1 MYLKFVRLKFLL
13 LLKIYYSKILT
24 KEIKEF
30 TATIPS
36 RVSHTY
42 IDKILSS
49 SKHDNTYWKLVRMT
63 MGWPKKL
70 GTSSSIRECVW
81 IKLRVR
87 SGRDRESLTHWPG
100 LGSGTLVLCTG
111 SQFELIA
118 LCSLKFP
125 LNVSVM
131 SCKEKAHTAEPLMLF
146 TGVVNVPYIN
156 CADLLPYW
164 PDINSVVDS
173 ENNARPVISEPLCS
187 RGLARVSRGR
197 LRACRRILWKIY
209 PCQPFK
215 INGAARISNKRNEI
229 EN

>member
-1 MYLKFVRLKFLL
+1 
-13 LLKIYYSKILT
+13 
-24 KEIKEF
+24 
-30 TATIPS
+30 
-36 RVSHTY
+36 
-42 IDKILSS
+42 
-49 SKHDNTYWKLVRMT
+49 

-81 IKLRVR
+81 MKLRVR

-111 SQFELIA
+111 NQFELIA
-118 LCSLKFP
+118 LCSLKLP

-173 ENNARPVISEPLCS
+173 ENNALRHFRASLFARPRPYPEDVYE
-187 RGLARVSRGR
+187 
-197 LRACRRILWKIY
+197 RAGEYFGKFIPPKS
-209 PCQPFK
+209 FK
-215 INGAARISNKRNEI
+215 INDAAISVI
-229 EN
+229 EKIKSRVKPNILSEWKLKTVER

>member
-1 MYLKFVRLKFLL
+1 MKFLL
-13 LLKIYYSKILT
+13 FKIYYSKILT

-187 RGLARVSRGR
+187 RGLARIPRTFTSVPANTLENLSLPTVQNQWR
-197 LRACRRILWKIY
+197 C
-209 PCQPFK
+209 
-215 INGAARISNKRNEI
+215 SNLEQTKRDRELN
-229 EN
+229 

>member
-1 MYLKFVRLKFLL
+1 
-13 LLKIYYSKILT
+13 
-24 KEIKEF
+24 
-30 TATIPS
+30 
-36 RVSHTY
+36 
-42 IDKILSS
+42 
-49 SKHDNTYWKLVRMT
+49 

-118 LCSLKFP
+118 LCSLKLP

-173 ENNARPVISEPLCS
+173 ENNARRDSRPSLFARPRPHPEDVYERAGECFGKFIPPNHLKSMTPRLAVSNKCVIRKIKS
-187 RGLARVSRGR
+187 RNCARKPNMF
-197 LRACRRILWKIY
+197 LWKGRM
-209 PCQPFK
+209 
-215 INGAARISNKRNEI
+215 INSKVIRGNARAIH
-229 EN
+229 